1 MRTYSFNSALERHTE
16 ITQRPVSVTALLER
30 FDPKPP
36 ESTRALLIRM
46 GPLVPATDAFEFE
59 NDLPITIENAEQ
71 YLRFFSREVVE
82 EAAAL
87 ATKPFGDFLRDL
99 SIPVPLAPDITLPS
113 ALIDLTVT
121 RVQTEALGF
130 ILDVGLPPL
139 GCNFGRC
146 GGMAFAGYDF
156 YQQGRTV
163 AGPGGFGSTI
173 PPEDEP
179 LDEYLVDR
187 LLDSLDLN
195 GRTFLDWWATLH
207 LLPQLGRVATVT
219 LLANVGSFLG
229 PLGAVVGAFIGTRA
243 DIFEFGGPKPLL
255 DRTKVEWPRI
265 KRRLDEQAA
274 WPVGLIYGDETN
286 LFNQHQVLAI
296 GYTETG
302 LGTASLEVWDNE
314 EGNKGRKFDLDF
326 RGDELIESG
335 FPDHRIKGV
344 FAEEYQRRVPPL

>member
-1 MRTYSFNSALERHTE
+1 MSA
-16 ITQRPVSVTALLER
+16 
-30 FDPKPP
+30 K
-36 ESTRALLIRM
+36 ALLIRM
-46 GPLVPATDAFEFE
+46 GPFLPATDAFEFE
-59 NDLPITIENAEQ
+59 NDFPITGENADL

-87 ATKPFGDFLRDL
+87 ATRPFGDFLRDL
-99 SIPVPLAPDITLPS
+99 SIPVPLGPDITLPS

-130 ILDVGLPPL
+130 ILDALLPQTL
-139 GCNFGRC
+139 FGCDFGRC

-163 AGPGGFGSTI
+163 AGPGGFGSSI

-207 LLPQLGRVATVT
+207 LLPKLGRVATAT
-219 LLANVGSFLG
+219 LLANLGSFLSG
-229 PLGAVVGAFIGTRA
+229 PVGAAVGAFIGTKA
-243 DIFEFGGPKPLL
+243 DIFEFGGPKALL
-255 DRTKVEWPRI
+255 DRTEEEWPRI

-296 GYTETG
+296 GYTDNG
-302 LGTASLEVWDNE
+302 LGTATLEVWDNE
-314 EGNKGRKFDLDF
+314 DGNTGRKFDLDF
-326 RGDELIESG
+326 RGDELVESG
-335 FPDHRIKGV
+335 FPKHRIKGI
-344 FAEEYQRRVPPL
+344 FAEEYERRVPPH